1 MQFGLECSP
10 GNLDVSLAHV
20 AQERK
25 QIFNFVLYC
34 SHTGPACPPQGRS
47 RAQNGSGEGVVFVI
61 IQTASFWKL
70 LDLIRRGATTLP
82 HRTCSSYRN
91 VFPQWELHSPLPFV
105 RNSVSVFC
113 LYFLACVPHSR
124 SPPTSPVFGEIFS
137 DELYIVL
144 ALHIIFFSKLTQSWS
159 LIQIQPFIPW

>member
-1 MQFGLECSP
+1 MWPKKENKFLTLYFTVLTQDLHVLHRAEAGPRTGL
-10 GNLDVSLAHV
+10 
-20 AQERK
+20 
-25 QIFNFVLYC
+25 
-34 SHTGPACPPQGRS
+34 
-47 RAQNGSGEGVVFVI
+47 GEVWSFII